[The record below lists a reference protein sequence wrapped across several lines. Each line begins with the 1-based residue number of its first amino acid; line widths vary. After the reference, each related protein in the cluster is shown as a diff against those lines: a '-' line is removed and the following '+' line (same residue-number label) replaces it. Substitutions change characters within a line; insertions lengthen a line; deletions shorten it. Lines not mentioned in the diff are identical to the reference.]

1 MSPAQILEV
10 RDLVVRYRARGLFA
24 AAPKPAVNGA
34 SFELARGE
42 TLGIVGESGSGKTS
56 LLRALLRLLP
66 VESGSVRLEGQDWLA
81 LNGDVLR
88 RVRQK
93 IGVVSQNP
101 FLSLSPR
108 LTIAEII
115 AEPMLARGDRSNLAM
130 RARIKSLLS
139 DCGLPSDFLE
149 RRARELS
156 GGQAQRV
163 AIARAL
169 ALAPK
174 LMILDEP
181 TSALDVSVQAQIL
194 NLLAELKESRGL
206 SMLFVTHN
214 LKVVAHMADSLMV
227 MRRGDVVE
235 SGRTE
240 EVVRTPAQ
248 DYTRELLAFGLN
260 VRPDRA
266 RLTAFPRR
274 RCCGLIPKPPGRN
287 QPTTATASISTS

>member
-181 TSALDVSVQAQIL
+181 TSALDVSV
-194 NLLAELKESRGL
+194 L

-266 RLTAFPRR
+266 
-274 RCCGLIPKPPGRN
+274 
-287 QPTTATASISTS
+287 

>member
-66 VESGSVRLEGQDWLA
+66 AESGSVRLDGRDWLA
-81 LNGDVLR
+81 LKGDALR
-88 RVRQK
+88 RARQR

-115 AEPMLARGDRSNLAM
+115 AEPMLAQGERPSPAM
-130 RARIKSLLS
+130 RAKTVGLLS
-139 DCGLPSDFLE
+139 DCGLPADFLE

-169 ALAPK
+169 ALEPM

-194 NLLAELKESRGL
+194 NLLAELKQSRGL

-214 LKVVAHMADSLMV
+214 LKVVAHVCDSLMV

-235 SGRTE
+235 SGRTDH
-240 EVVRTPAQ
+240 VVRNPAQ

-260 VRPDRA
+260 VRRDRA
-266 RLTAFPRR
+266 
-274 RCCGLIPKPPGRN
+274 
-287 QPTTATASISTS
+287 

>member
-1 MSPAQILEV
+1 MPEAQHL
-10 RDLVVRYRARGLFA
+10 G
-24 AAPKPAVNGA
+24 
-34 SFELARGE
+34 EL
-42 TLGIVGESGSGKTS
+42 
-56 LLRALLRLLP
+56 
-66 VESGSVRLEGQDWLA
+66 
-81 LNGDVLR
+81 
-88 RVRQK
+88 
-93 IGVVSQNP
+93 
-101 FLSLSPR
+101 
-108 LTIAEII
+108 
-115 AEPMLARGDRSNLAM
+115 
-130 RARIKSLLS
+130 
-139 DCGLPSDFLE
+139 LE

-266 RLTAFPRR
+266 
-274 RCCGLIPKPPGRN
+274 
-287 QPTTATASISTS
+287 

>member
-56 LLRALLRLLP
+56 LLRAQLRLLP

-266 RLTAFPRR
+266 
-274 RCCGLIPKPPGRN
+274 
-287 QPTTATASISTS
+287 